1 MDPSPARGP
10 SPHRRGNGLP
20 SADWGALVDLD
31 PRLSEGLLERL
42 AAAGVAAYVEPAGG
56 TPDTLSRA
64 VQVPGRPLDRLW
76 VDPARADAA
85 REVVGAEVADLSAL
99 LGEQEPGATAHGLV
113 QPVPRTAAR
122 RVLTPPPLPGPPVSR
137 ATPPPASPDAG
148 AAGAPSGRPAPGPV
162 DDDEAW
168 RLIVEG
174 FDKSADSPV
183 PPWPVEEDVDAR
195 RARPAAG
202 PRADSGAPPA
212 EDERPRRQLRRRTDP
227 PAPVDPK
234 QEALPGWVEPAALPD
249 EGGYVPPPPPPV
261 PRVQPRKLL
270 AAASIVLG
278 LLLLFAPGVLNQ
290 GATTGVG
297 LLGLVLFAGGAG
309 ALVWW
314 MRDAPPTD
322 RGPDDGAVV

>member
-1 MDPSPARGP
+1 MDPSASRGP

-20 SADWGALVDLD
+20 SADWGALVDVD

-56 TPDTLSRA
+56 SADALSRA
-64 VQVPGRPLDRLW
+64 APVPGRPLHRLW

-85 REVVGAEVADLSAL
+85 RSVVGAEVADLSAL
-99 LGEQEPGATAHGLV
+99 MGEQEPGATAHGLV

-122 RVLTPPPLPGPPVSR
+122 RVLTPPPLPD
-137 ATPPPASPDAG
+137 PPASA
-148 AAGAPSGRPAPGPV
+148 RPAAARDPV
-162 DDDEAW
+162 DPDDPDEAW

-174 FDKSADSPV
+174 FDKQGDSPV
-183 PPWPVEEDVDAR
+183 PPWPVEEDIDPATR
-195 RARPAAG
+195 RPSTGRPA
-202 PRADSGAPPA
+202 PRDEAAPA
-212 EDERPRRQLRRRTDP
+212 EDERPRRPQRRRTDP
-227 PAPVDPK
+227 PAG
-234 QEALPGWVEPAALPD
+234 QAGGEGLPGWVEPAAVPD
-249 EGGYVPPPPPPV
+249 EGAYVPPPPPPI

-270 AAASIVLG
+270 AAASVVLG

-290 GATTGVG
+290 GQTTGVG
-297 LLGLVLFAGGAG
+297 LLGLLLLGGGAG

-322 RGPDDGAVV
+322 SGPDDGAVV